1 MAGRKPKHDNRVL
14 KFVAKQGPT
23 TQAAIAKA
31 LKIPA
36 VSLYSVVK
44 RMVEQGKVKM
54 DGRLVTAIPTADP
67 KKPVLDMDLI
77 SKTAQKLQAE
87 NAVDRI
93 AMLKDE
99 IENITAGIRSLVITR
114 SYLLRRVEEE
124 QKDV

>member
-1 MAGRKPKHDNRVL
+1 MAGRKPKHDTRVL
-14 KFVAKQGPT
+14 KFVAKQGPI

-54 DGRLVTAIPTADP
+54 DGRLVVPLATEPV
-67 KKPVLDMDLI
+67 KPSAAEAKRI
-77 SKTAQKLQAE
+77 AEAHAKTE
-87 NAVDRI
+87 DAVDRI
-93 AMLKDE
+93 AMLKYE
-99 IENITAGIRSLVITR
+99 IDNITDGIRSLMISR
-114 SYLLRRVEEE
+114 SYLMRRVQEE

>member
-1 MAGRKPKHDNRVL
+1 MAGRKPKHDTRVL

-54 DGRLVTAIPTADP
+54 DGRLVTPVFSEP
-67 KKPVLDMDLI
+67 VKPSAAEAKRI
-77 SKTAQKLQAE
+77 AEANAKTE
-87 NAVDRI
+87 DAVDRI
-93 AMLKDE
+93 AMLKNE
-99 IENITAGIRSLVITR
+99 IDNITDGIRSLMITR
-114 SYLLRRVEEE
+114 SYLMRRVQEE